1 MPAYCRR
8 LLLLQVGW
16 SPGFYNRGMTSTP
29 VFSIRRAEWT
39 ADAPLLQSVRR
50 AVFIVEQNVPEELEW
65 DADDI
70 VSTHALALNAAGQP
84 IGTGRLLPDGHI
96 GRMAVSAAWR
106 RHGVGQAIL
115 QWLIACARARGDAA
129 VHLHAQTHAL
139 DFYARAGFT
148 AHGAVFMEAGIPHRA
163 MTLSL

>member
-1 MPAYCRR
+1 MI
-8 LLLLQVGW
+8 
-16 SPGFYNRGMTSTP
+16 STP
-29 VFSIRRAEWT
+29 AFSVRRAEWS

-50 AVFIVEQNVPEELEW
+50 AVFIVEQQVPEALEW
-65 DADDI
+65 DADDA
-70 VSTHALALNAAGQP
+70 VSTHVLALDAAGHP

-115 QWLIACARARGDAA
+115 HWLIDCARTRGDAA

-139 DFYARAGFT
+139 GFYARAGFV
-148 AHGAVFMEAGIPHRA
+148 AQGAVFMEAGIPHRA
-163 MTLSL
+163 MTLRL